1 MTKRVR
7 SEKARLRRKAKERT
21 RRAILR
27 ARTTHQ
33 RGAPSFHAKH
43 DIGLD
48 TADPTLIVDTGTG
61 QGREHPADRR
71 AIDLYKLAFQLAEA
85 ESTKTLGEITD
96 GTARASAC
104 NWVNLKESKSSHAL
118 GSRPELTRIR
128 KLFDEATDKFFE
140 LDLSE
145 ELSRWVGL
153 SRDEQGQSQEMWKKV
168 APWINNEAASLRTDL
183 CDLLGVETPSV
194 DGCDMQEEDVA
205 LLDEILQHGGV
216 NIGIESPV
224 HESGWWPTT
233 SDSHEPEN
241 NEGLSY
247 FASDSWRN
255 YCSAELLEESLMEY
269 HDSEVAKGFM
279 EDLPCLPPGGI
290 VSRIAAIEKKN
301 GGVRVIDDLR
311 RSEVN
316 SRVCTEETIQL
327 PGASTTA
334 LILQRIHEAM
344 TTGPGYRRG
353 DIVCIET
360 DVASAFRHIPIRPAD
375 RKYCVNCINTP
386 SGPRLLAHKRL
397 PFGLRSSPLLWVRP
411 CASEARLAKR
421 IFAKCDNRAEGLQL
435 HIDDR
440 NYFCLR

>member
-1 MTKRVR
+1 
-7 SEKARLRRKAKERT
+7 
-21 RRAILR
+21 
-27 ARTTHQ
+27 
-33 RGAPSFHAKH
+33 
-43 DIGLD
+43 
-48 TADPTLIVDTGTG
+48 PTLIVDTGTG

-145 ELSRWVGL
+145 ELSHWVGL
-153 SRDEQGQSQEMWKKV
+153 SRDEQEQSQGMWKKV
-168 APWINNEAASLRTDL
+168 GLLRTMRLATQELD
-183 CDLLGVETPSV
+183 E
-194 DGCDMQEEDVA
+194 EEDVA

-216 NIGIESPV
+216 NIGIQSPV

-255 YCSAELLEESLMEY
+255 YSSAELLEESLMEY
-269 HDSEVAKGFM
+269 YDSEVAKGFM

-301 GGVRVIDDLR
+301 GGVR
-311 RSEVN
+311 
-316 SRVCTEETIQL
+316 
-327 PGASTTA
+327 
-334 LILQRIHEAM
+334 
-344 TTGPGYRRG
+344 
-353 DIVCIET
+353 
-360 DVASAFRHIPIRPAD
+360 
-375 RKYCVNCINTP
+375 
-386 SGPRLLAHKRL
+386 
-397 PFGLRSSPLLWVRP
+397 
-411 CASEARLAKR
+411 
-421 IFAKCDNRAEGLQL
+421 
-435 HIDDR
+435 
-440 NYFCLR
+440 